1 MLTAPMDSISEGS
14 DDCEFMAYIGGQTTI
29 QTGKFGKH
37 SIIVS
42 SIFKNKTG
50 NKFPE
55 GIDANPVMAFEGDN
69 GTEYIAATIGD
80 WTNWEW
86 KAIDASSA
94 ECTIDKAFD
103 CVWSY
108 VDSNNRKNP
117 F

>member
-1 MLTAPMDSISEGS
+1 MLTASQGTDEKTEC
-14 DDCEFMAYIGGQTTI
+14 DYMAYIGGQTTVN
-29 QTGKFGKH
+29 TSKFGRH
-37 SIIVS
+37 EMVVS

-50 NKFPE
+50 KPLPR
-55 GIDANPVMAFEGDN
+55 GVDANPVLAFEGDS

-80 WTNWEW
+80 WTKWEW

-94 ECTIDKAFD
+94 SCSIEKAFD

-108 VDSNNRKNP
+108 VDSNNKKNP